1 MQLIWNENQTGFI
14 SFGSLAEQDVTTS
27 GFYETDKGNLA
38 LNNSAVIYLNQ
49 FSQNAE
55 FVELGITSSNNRV
68 VIEKLAFTN
77 RKTMDLNLQADAKA
91 EDNIHIVVLS
101 NAEVDGIAGNHK
113 IEAIAS
119 DGTRFA
125 VAVPDKVNNLTGRY
139 YITNKG
145 NLGLK

>member
-1 MQLIWNENQTGFI
+1 M
-14 SFGSLAEQDVTTS
+14 FGE
-27 GFYETDKGNLA
+27 
-38 LNNSAVIYLNQ
+38 
-49 FSQNAE
+49 
-55 FVELGITSSNNRV
+55 
-68 VIEKLAFTN
+68 TN

-91 EDNIHIVVLS
+91 EDDIHIVVLS